1 MAEIDST
8 RITILIPNE
17 MCEEVDQLAKENQ
30 VSRSYII
37 RTAIQEQLDSFEST
51 ENV

>member
-17 MCEEVDQLAKENQ
+17 MCEEVDQLAKDNQ
-30 VSRSYII
+30 VSRSYVI
-37 RTAIQEQLDSFEST
+37 RAAIQEYLDSFDE
-51 ENV
+51 EE